1 MIYTNER
8 HHDMSWDEYTYE
20 VDMMLIAEFGEPATH
35 EQLCDIT
42 TAYNR
47 GVAPDDVFSAMAEAQ
62 YGNEYDDGFDGFSP
76 MVSAAA

>member
-1 MIYTNER
+1 MTYTNER
-8 HHDMSWDEYTYE
+8 HLDMSWDEYTYE

-35 EQLCDIT
+35 EQLCEIT

-62 YGNEYDDGFDGFSP
+62 YGNEYDDALSGDLP
-76 MVSAAA
+76 LYEAAA